1 MESLKNGKGAI
12 YKQMIKGEC
21 SKPTTK
27 V

>member
-21 SKPTTK
+21 SKPIPK